1 MEDEEKFHHRFEIG
15 FLVAEPTRKRREM
28 LSQFALIKS
37 YLDERSARSPYVRWK
52 CSRSGHMCE
61 SRSAKK
67 SEKRE
72 KNEGNWDYQ
81 FSISHAILEKSLVVF
96 FFRVPFLY
104 AYGSSHYYLR
114 VFVSSPSFY
123 STTATTTTKLFHA
136 EALMRLLTINSW
148 LYSSL
153 FLASLRC
160 CLQKCR
166 SRKKRTVDDNT
177 TKIDSS

>member
-1 MEDEEKFHHRFEIG
+1 MC
-15 FLVAEPTRKRREM
+15 AENAQEADTCASRGARKNP
-28 LSQFALIKS
+28 K
-37 YLDERSARSPYVRWK
+37 SARRMKETEITNFRYHMPF
-52 CSRSGHMCE
+52 SRS
-61 SRSAKK
+61 R
-67 SEKRE
+67 
-72 KNEGNWDYQ
+72 W
-81 FSISHAILEKSLVVF
+81 LF